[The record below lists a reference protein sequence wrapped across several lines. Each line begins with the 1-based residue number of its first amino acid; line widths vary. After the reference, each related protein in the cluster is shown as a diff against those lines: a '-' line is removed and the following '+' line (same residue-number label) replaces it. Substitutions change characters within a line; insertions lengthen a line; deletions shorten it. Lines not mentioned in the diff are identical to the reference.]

1 MDPLSAIQ
9 RLGSGH
15 TLEDLYDALTATAQE
30 VVATGKPG
38 QVTLTLK
45 VSNKGQGNPLVIVEE
60 TVARTSPKKDPK
72 GAIFYALEGAL
83 WREDPRQA
91 HMDFRLVDTETGEI
105 RSVSVDEMVKT
116 LRDERNE
123 RIVE

>member
-1 MDPLSAIQ
+1 VDPLSVIQ

-15 TLEDLYDALTATAQE
+15 TLEDLCDALTATAQE

-38 QVTLTLK
+38 TITLTLK

-72 GAIFYALEGAL
+72 GAIFFALDGAL
-83 WREDPRQA
+83 HREDPRQTR
-91 HMDFRLVDTETGEI
+91 MDFRILDPETGEI
-105 RSVSVDEMVKT
+105 REVPEA
-116 LRDERNE
+116 RRE
-123 RIVE
+123 RIIE